1 MADLYDRHIVECA
14 KRLAAKLTEGE
25 YYTLNGEFSRPV
37 QQEIRR
43 MKVLCAKSEKMMN
56 QCESRYNGGR
66 VIIDG
71 QWRDLLW
78 RAHAY
83 LQREYK
89 KGYRYVV
96 VKEIKT

>member
-1 MADLYDRHIVECA
+1 M
-14 KRLAAKLTEGE
+14 
-25 YYTLNGEFSRPV
+25 S
-37 QQEIRR
+37 
-43 MKVLCAKSEKMMN
+43 